1 MKQIASILSIM
12 LLWFSLLSCSG
23 GGSGAGGGNTQA
35 FAISTTSATYG
46 VVGNVYSSTLSATGG
61 TAPFTWTDVGNILP
75 PLGLALNATTGVI
88 SGTPTTTTA
97 NAFSATFRVTDSA
110 GRTASS
116 PVTFRLRSR
125 TDLISIDSVGNSLAG
140 SSNTESAINQ
150 SNGRF
155 IAFSSTGSL
164 VAGVTGSH
172 VYVHD
177 RQTGQPS
184 LVSRDNSSSAVI
196 QGNGLSNTPSI
207 SDDGRFVAF
216 VSQAT
221 NLLGPAVPAV
231 VAGQVYVRDTQTNQ
245 TSLVSRDNTGVVV
258 PGNAPSSTPTISADG
273 RFVAFVS
280 SSTNLVSGV
289 TAGTHVYIRDTQTSQ
304 TSLVSRD
311 NSGGL
316 VPGNAPSSTP
326 SISEDGRFVAFVS
339 QATNLL
345 GPAVPAVV
353 AGQVYVRDTQ
363 TNQTSL
369 VSRDNTGVVV
379 PGNAPSSTPTISAD
393 GQFVA
398 FSSQS
403 TNIATGASA
412 SFDIYVR
419 AMP

>member
-1 MKQIASILSIM
+1 M
-12 LLWFSLLSCSG
+12 
-23 GGSGAGGGNTQA
+23 
-35 FAISTTSATYG
+35 
-46 VVGNVYSSTLSATGG
+46 
-61 TAPFTWTDVGNILP
+61 
-75 PLGLALNATTGVI
+75 
-88 SGTPTTTTA
+88 
-97 NAFSATFRVTDSA
+97 
-110 GRTASS
+110 
-116 PVTFRLRSR
+116 
-125 TDLISIDSVGNSLAG
+125 
-140 SSNTESAINQ
+140 
-150 SNGRF
+150 
-155 IAFSSTGSL
+155 
-164 VAGVTGSH
+164 
-172 VYVHD
+172 
-177 RQTGQPS
+177 
-184 LVSRDNSSSAVI
+184 
-196 QGNGLSNTPSI
+196 
-207 SDDGRFVAF
+207 
-216 VSQAT
+216 
-221 NLLGPAVPAV
+221 

-289 TAGTHVYIRDTQTSQ
+289 TAGTHVYIRDTQTNQ

-326 SISEDGRFVAFVS
+326 AISEDGRFVAFVS

-412 SFDIYVR
+412 SLDIYVR
-419 AMP
+419 ALP